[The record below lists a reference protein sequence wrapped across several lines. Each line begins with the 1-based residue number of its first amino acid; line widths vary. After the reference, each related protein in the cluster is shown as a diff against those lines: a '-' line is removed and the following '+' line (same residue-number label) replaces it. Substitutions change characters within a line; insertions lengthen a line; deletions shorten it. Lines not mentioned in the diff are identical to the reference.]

1 MKHSYR
7 TVIYRQL
14 DKVPLKFCQEPAVKC
29 SKCYS
34 TGTLINNCR
43 ENKQLAH
50 NLPIFFLLW
59 YSTTTKG
66 FKLFVFG
73 VSDSDNDVK

>member
-43 ENKQLAH
+43 QNKQLA
-50 NLPIFFLLW
+50 NFL
-59 YSTTTKG
+59 STLVFNYNKRL
-66 FKLFVFG
+66 KLFVFG